1 MPAHSKVES
10 LVGTAHYATESRK
23 SYPLAHLGF
32 PRRVK
37 PFCGCERICRP
48 CPLDRSHRL
57 MMSTAAA
64 PTPAPGPVSPL
75 SPPLPAKPGERL
87 LWGRLYGSS
96 RALAIAKAAER
107 APGPVLAVVED
118 VQTTSRLQAE
128 LRFFL
133 AGSELP
139 VLGFPDWETLP
150 YDQFSP
156 LPELVS
162 ERLLTLHRLPG
173 LRRGILVVPT
183 GTLLQRL
190 APREYVDGHSLV
202 LAVGDRLD
210 PDATRR
216 RLEQAGY
223 QCVSQVIAHGEF
235 AVRGSLLDLFPAG
248 SDLPYRIDLFD
259 EEVESIRTFDPDS
272 QRSRDQVPHIR
283 LLPAR
288 EFPLSEEGIAAFRQG
303 YRSTFEGDPK
313 QSLIYREI
321 SAGSVPGGLEYYLPL
336 FFDRT
341 VTLFDYLP
349 AGTLLIEDAQCREAA
364 ERFFADVATRYEQRR
379 HDLDR
384 PLLPPNR
391 LYLTPDELASWLNR
405 MAGVMHQ
412 ATEVAERRK
421 GFSGIVNFA
430 TRALPALGI
439 QARAAQPAGALQAFL
454 AAAGRRVLLTAGSA
468 GRRELLLE
476 NLHEFD
482 IRARPMQSWQAFV
495 ASDEPLGLVV
505 APLEQGLFLEY
516 EGEHGGKHEVLA
528 LITETQLYGAQVRQT
543 RRRQRAA
550 RDGEAVVRN
559 LTELHLGAPVVH
571 EDHGV
576 GRYLGLRTLEVGGLA
591 TEFLTL
597 EYAQGD
603 KLYVPVASLHLI
615 SRYTGASEA
624 AAPLHRLGSGQ
635 WEKLKRRAAEKVRDV
650 AAELLDIYARRAARQ
665 GFAFPTDGED
675 FAAFATAFEFE
686 ETPDQQQTIAAVLA
700 DMAASKPMDRVVC
713 GDVGFGKTEVAMR
726 AAFAAV
732 QGGKQVAL
740 LVPTTLLA
748 QQHYENFSDRFA
760 DWPVRIESLSR
771 FRTAKEQQR
780 ILAGLADATVDIV
793 VGTHKLL
800 QKGII
805 FKRLGLIIVD
815 EEHRFGVRHKE
826 QLKSLRTKVD
836 ILTLTATPIPRTLNM
851 AMSGLRDL
859 SIIATPPVAR
869 HPIKTF
875 MNQWNDAL
883 IQEACLRELKR
894 GGQIYFLHNQVET
907 IDNTARKLAALIPE
921 ARVQVAHGQMRERD
935 LERVMRD
942 FYHRRF
948 NLLVC
953 TTIIE
958 SGIDVPSA
966 NTILINRA
974 DKLGL
979 AQLHQLRGRVGRS
992 RHRAYAYL
1000 LTPPPPAMTSDAKKR
1015 LEAIESLEDLG
1026 AGFTLATHDMEI
1038 RGAGELLGEEQSG
1051 QIQEIGFSL
1060 YMDLLERAVA
1070 ALKAG
1075 RTPELDRP
1083 LDQGAE
1089 IDLAVPALLPDDYL
1103 PDVHSRLVMYKR
1115 IAGAATV
1122 ADLKELQVEMIDRFG
1137 LLPDPAKNLFAITE
1151 LKLEVQPFGIKKIE
1165 AGPTGG
1171 RILFDA
1177 EPKIDPA
1184 RMIELIQTHPKE
1196 FKLDGTDKLR
1206 FFHNLA
1212 DPAKR
1217 VQQVGTIVR
1226 QITG

>member
-1 MPAHSKVES
+1 
-10 LVGTAHYATESRK
+10 
-23 SYPLAHLGF
+23 
-32 PRRVK
+32 
-37 PFCGCERICRP
+37 
-48 CPLDRSHRL
+48 
-57 MMSTAAA
+57 MMSTATD
-64 PTPAPGPVSPL
+64 TPGSVSPL
-75 SPPLPAKPGERL
+75 SPALPTQPGERL

-96 RALAIAKAAER
+96 QALAIAKATEHAS
-107 APGPVLAVVED
+107 GLVLAVVED
-118 VQTTSRLQAE
+118 VQTTLQLQAE
-128 LRFFL
+128 LGFFL
-133 AGSELP
+133 AASELP
-139 VLGFPDWETLP
+139 VLDFPDWETLP
-150 YDQFSP
+150 YDHFSP
-156 LPELVS
+156 LPELLS
-162 ERLLTLHRLPG
+162 RRLLTLHRLPI
-173 LRRGILVVPT
+173 LERGILIVPT

-190 APREYVDGHSLV
+190 APREYVDSHSLV

-210 PDATRR
+210 LDAIRR
-216 RLEQAGY
+216 RLERAGY

-248 SDLPYRIDLFD
+248 SNLPFRIDLFD

-272 QRSRDQVPHIR
+272 QRSRNQVSHTR

-288 EFPLSEEGIAAFRQG
+288 EFPLSEEGITAFRKR
-303 YRSTFEGDPK
+303 YRGTFEGDPK
-313 QSLIYREI
+313 QSLIYREV

-336 FFDRT
+336 FFEHT
-341 VTLFDYLP
+341 ATLFDYLP
-349 AGTLLIEDAQCREAA
+349 TGTILIEAAQCREAA
-364 ERFFADVATRYEQRR
+364 ERFLADVTTRYEQRR
-379 HDLDR
+379 HDLER
-384 PLLPPNR
+384 PLLPPDR
-391 LYLTPDELASWLNR
+391 LYLTADELSSRLNR
-405 MAGVMHQ
+405 MSGVRHQ
-412 ATEVAERRK
+412 STEVAERRK
-421 GFSGIVNFA
+421 GFGGMVNFA

-439 QARAAQPAGALQAFL
+439 QARAARPAEALQDFL
-454 AAAGRRVLLTAGSA
+454 AAPGRRVLCTAESA
-468 GRRELLLE
+468 GRREMLSE
-476 NLHEFD
+476 NLRGFGLK
-482 IRARPMQSWQAFV
+482 ARPVAGWQEFV
-495 ASDEPLGLVV
+495 ASDAPLGLAV
-505 APLEQGLFLEY
+505 APLEKGLFLE
-516 EGEHGGKHEVLA
+516 HEDLA
-528 LITETQLYGAQVRQT
+528 LITETQLYGIQVRQT
-543 RRRQRAA
+543 RRRQQAE

-559 LTELHLGAPVVH
+559 LMELHLGAPVVH

-576 GRYLGLRTLEVGGLA
+576 GRYLGLQTLEVGGTA

-624 AAPLHRLGSGQ
+624 AAHLHRLGSGQ
-635 WEKLKRRAAEKVRDV
+635 WEKLKRRAAEKVLDV
-650 AAELLDIYARRAARQ
+650 AAELLDLYARRAARQ
-665 GFAFPTDGED
+665 GFAFSTDGED
-675 FAAFATAFEFE
+675 FSAFAAAFELE
-686 ETPDQQQTIAAVLA
+686 ETPDQRRTIEAVLA
-700 DMAASKPMDRVVC
+700 DMADPRPMDRVVC

-726 AAFAAV
+726 SAFAAV
-732 QGGKQVAL
+732 QSGKQAAV

-760 DWPVRIESLSR
+760 DWPVRVESLSR
-771 FRTAKEQQR
+771 FRTTKQKKQ
-780 ILAGLADATVDIV
+780 ILAGLADGTLNIV

-800 QKGII
+800 QKGIV
-805 FKRLGLIIVD
+805 FKNLGLVIVD

-859 SIIATPPVAR
+859 SIIATPPAER

-875 MNQWNDAL
+875 MSQWNDAL

-907 IDNTARKLAALIPE
+907 IDNTVKKLTALVPE
-921 ARVQVAHGQMRERD
+921 ARLQVAHGQMRERD

-992 RHRAYAYL
+992 HHRAYAYL
-1000 LTPPPPAMTSDAKKR
+1000 LTPPPAAMTPDAKKR

-1060 YMDLLERAVA
+1060 YMDLLERAVT

-1075 RTPELDRP
+1075 HAPEIDRP
-1083 LDQGAE
+1083 LNQGAE
-1089 IDLAVPALLPDDYL
+1089 IDLAVPALLSDDYL
-1103 PDVHSRLVMYKR
+1103 PDVHTRLVMYKR
-1115 IAGAATV
+1115 IAGAATS
-1122 ADLKELQVEMIDRFG
+1122 ADLEELQVEMIDRFG

-1151 LKLEVQPFGIKKIE
+1151 LKLKAKPFGIKKIE

-1177 EPKIDPA
+1177 EPRIDPT
-1184 RMIELIQTHPKE
+1184 RMIELIQTNPQG

-1206 FFHNLA
+1206 FFRDLA

-1217 VQQVGTIVR
+1217 VQQVGAIVR